1 MTEQKKRRRRP
12 RGGSGTVAAVAPGVA
27 TTPGG
32 RVLPE
37 LPVWRWK
44 TLPVYFALTGGL
56 FVGLYVGIA
65 VGFFATDRGNETPMT
80 VTLIIAALLF
90 GFALSRVT
98 SRFLIT
104 RGILKPRPRRK

>member
-1 MTEQKKRRRRP
+1 M
-12 RGGSGTVAAVAPGVA
+12 
-27 TTPGG
+27 
-32 RVLPE
+32 PE

-56 FVGLYVGIA
+56 FVGLYLGIA

-98 SRFLIT
+98 SRFLVK
-104 RGILKPRPRRK
+104 RGFVKPRVQKKST